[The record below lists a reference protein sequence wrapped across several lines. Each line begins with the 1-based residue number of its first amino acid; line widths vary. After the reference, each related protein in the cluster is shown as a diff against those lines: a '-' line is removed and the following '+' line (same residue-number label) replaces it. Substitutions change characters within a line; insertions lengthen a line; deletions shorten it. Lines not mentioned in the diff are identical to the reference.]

1 VRACVRAWV
10 RGVSM
15 CVFGATLIWYK
26 EKTFLFGVFLVYF
39 VTIWLWQMICT
50 WLLKCGVKYKRSKL
64 EEGISMSIYFF
75 TENLSFVSCFLCTK
89 CSPQLV
95 FRGTMRERYIC
106 FYSFHGVLY
115 LSFNLGPDSWLYCT
129 FTIYFEII
137 SI

>member
-1 VRACVRAWV
+1 
-10 RGVSM
+10 
-15 CVFGATLIWYK
+15 
-26 EKTFLFGVFLVYF
+26 
-39 VTIWLWQMICT
+39 
-50 WLLKCGVKYKRSKL
+50 
-64 EEGISMSIYFF
+64 MSIYFF

-137 SI
+137 SIDTS